1 MCLGIPGQI
10 VEYVDREHGIAKADV
25 NGVRRNVNVALL
37 QSEDTEPQV
46 GDWVLVHVG
55 FAMSLIDEQEAKDTY
70 EFLRSL
76 GSIYEEELD
85 DLAASDIE

>member
-70 EFLRSL
+70 EFLTSL
-76 GSIYEEELD
+76 GSVYEEELS